1 MRITIA
7 HYPDYRYP
15 LRVYVY
21 FLSFWSSHCIRT
33 PLRDVRITFLC
44 CVALRFWLPTFLF
57 IRNKFLYNHFMR
69 WAFPSID
76 TIVYCYGCW
85 CCFGAIIT
93 INILGC
99 LPFIQCRW
107 WHFLFDFHR
116 IRSLAFEFRCTVQ
129 FILFYLLVHMQ
140 NNEQYSKQPVCLV
153 HITRTGLDSFCI
165 QNKLWTI
172 GSMTASKTRRER
184 KFKAVSFLLHSH
196 LPAMRT
202 KAPCHCALYFND
214 SLFILLIVSLEML
227 RNAHNTLHSMFQII

>member
-33 PLRDVRITFLC
+33 PLRYVRITFLC
-44 CVALRFWLPTFLF
+44 CAVLLFSLPTFLF
-57 IRNKFLYNHFMR
+57 IRNKFLNNHFIR

-76 TIVYCYGCW
+76 TIAYCYGCW
-85 CCFGAIIT
+85 CFFVAIIT

-99 LPFIQCRW
+99 LPFIHCQW

-116 IRSLAFEFRCTVQ
+116 IRSLAFELRYTVQ

-140 NNEQYSKQPVCLV
+140 NNEQYSKQLVCLV

-165 QNKLWTI
+165 QNKL
-172 GSMTASKTRRER
+172 
-184 KFKAVSFLLHSH
+184 
-196 LPAMRT
+196 
-202 KAPCHCALYFND
+202 
-214 SLFILLIVSLEML
+214 
-227 RNAHNTLHSMFQII
+227 